1 MMEYN
6 TKQKRL
12 PLPEYGRSVQKM
24 VDHALTIEDKEERQ
38 QCAETIVRI
47 MGSMFPNNRNLPD
60 YERKLWDHLA
70 IMSDFKL
77 EIDYPFEVIKKEEF
91 HVPPQRVSYR
101 NGEIRNRHY
110 GRIVEEMISHAC
122 TLEPGEERDC
132 LVELITIQMKKNYAA
147 WNKEG
152 VEDKRIFE
160 DLREYS
166 KGVIN
171 ITEGEIKT
179 GGGQQYNAQ
188 RNNARKGVN
197 NGNNGKKNF
206 KKNQTR
212 H

>member
-6 TKQKRL
+6 TKQKKL

-24 VDHALTIEDKEERQ
+24 VDHALTIENKEERQ
-38 QCAETIVRI
+38 KCAETIVRI

-70 IMSDFKL
+70 IMSDFRL
-77 EIDYPFEVIKKEEF
+77 DIDYPFEVIKEEEF
-91 HVPPQRVSYR
+91 HVAPKRVPYQ
-101 NGEIRNRHY
+101 NGEIKNRHY
-110 GRIVEEMISHAC
+110 GRIVEEMIAHAC

-132 LVELITIQMKKNYAA
+132 LVELITVQMKKNYAA

-152 VEDKRIFE
+152 VEDKKIFD

-166 KGVIN
+166 KGAID

-179 GGGQQYNAQ
+179 GSGQHNMQ
-188 RNNARKGVN
+188 RNNNARRN
-197 NGNNGKKNF
+197 MNNGKKNF
-206 KKNQTR
+206 KRKF
-212 H
+212 